1 MNISDLTL
9 IEKRKS
15 KYAQSFFIAF
25 FVFLII
31 MIPLLIY
38 NKGYLT
44 FYGDFNAQQ
53 IPFYYHAHNAV
64 RNGQFFWDWGTDL
77 GANFIGSYSFYL
89 LGSPFFWLTLPFP
102 TDIVLYLMPILLA
115 LKYAFASL
123 TAYAYIKRF
132 ILNDNIAIIAGLLYA
147 FSGFQSYNIFFNHF
161 HDVTAFFPL
170 LLIALEENI
179 TNNKKGYFAL
189 IVAFMAILNYF
200 FFTGQVVFIIIYFIL
215 RCFCKDFNVNLKK
228 FLGLSLEAIIGVGL
242 ASIILIPSAFAILGN
257 YRIDERLYGLDMV
270 VYSDKTR
277 ILRIIQSFF
286 MIPDSPARPNLFNVD
301 SAKWSS
307 IGGYFP
313 LFSMVGVLSFIKYSP
328 DHWISRIIKICIVC
342 AFIPIL
348 NSSFYMF
355 NSSYYARWYYMP
367 ILIMALA
374 TAHSLENKKTK
385 WNYGFKISALMLI
398 FFGLISIIPT
408 QSEDKTQWF
417 QLPKDLIY
425 FYITLGICI
434 ISLITLFFV
443 LKNKK
448 NINFKLIKQITVV
461 SCFLCTSIVFYY
473 GIAIG
478 PYPNEYLKPLI
489 KEKDSISITQ
499 SSNEFFR
506 IDISENYDNYPMVWG
521 FSSMRTFHSIVPSSL
536 MQFYDSVGIQ
546 RDVAS
551 RADTTEY
558 ALRGLFSV
566 KYYFDKQKDKS
577 ENSEESVD
585 SNAKKNLVSNL
596 EGFEYLKTENGFDI
610 YENQHYIPMGFT
622 YDYYVNDKNYNSIS
636 KSSRSNML
644 VKAIYLNDEQI
655 LKYGDLLTSSDELES
670 NNLTRDGYVEEC
682 KKRASN
688 SCYSFTKNS
697 YGFEAKINLEKENLV
712 FFSVPY
718 DKGFSATVNNQ
729 PVEIEEISGGF
740 MAVKAPKGENII
752 EFSYVPYG
760 FYAGL
765 IIFFISIVIFSVY
778 LVFYKIKQNK
788 CKVN

>member
-1 MNISDLTL
+1 
-9 IEKRKS
+9 
-15 KYAQSFFIAF
+15 
-25 FVFLII
+25 
-31 MIPLLIY
+31 
-38 NKGYLT
+38 
-44 FYGDFNAQQ
+44 
-53 IPFYYHAHNAV
+53 
-64 RNGQFFWDWGTDL
+64 
-77 GANFIGSYSFYL
+77 
-89 LGSPFFWLTLPFP
+89 
-102 TDIVLYLMPILLA
+102 
-115 LKYAFASL
+115 
-123 TAYAYIKRF
+123 
-132 ILNDNIAIIAGLLYA
+132 
-147 FSGFQSYNIFFNHF
+147 
-161 HDVTAFFPL
+161 
-170 LLIALEENI
+170 
-179 TNNKKGYFAL
+179 
-189 IVAFMAILNYF
+189 
-200 FFTGQVVFIIIYFIL
+200 
-215 RCFCKDFNVNLKK
+215 
-228 FLGLSLEAIIGVGL
+228 
-242 ASIILIPSAFAILGN
+242 
-257 YRIDERLYGLDMV
+257 
-270 VYSDKTR
+270 
-277 ILRIIQSFF
+277 
-286 MIPDSPARPNLFNVD
+286 
-301 SAKWSS
+301 
-307 IGGYFP
+307 
-313 LFSMVGVLSFIKYSP
+313 
-328 DHWISRIIKICIVC
+328 
-342 AFIPIL
+342 
-348 NSSFYMF
+348 
-355 NSSYYARWYYMP
+355 
-367 ILIMALA
+367 
-374 TAHSLENKKTK
+374 
-385 WNYGFKISALMLI
+385 
-398 FFGLISIIPT
+398 
-408 QSEDKTQWF
+408 
-417 QLPKDLIY
+417 
-425 FYITLGICI
+425 
-434 ISLITLFFV
+434 
-443 LKNKK
+443 
-448 NINFKLIKQITVV
+448 
-461 SCFLCTSIVFYY
+461 
-473 GIAIG
+473 
-478 PYPNEYLKPLI
+478 
-489 KEKDSISITQ
+489 
-499 SSNEFFR
+499 
-506 IDISENYDNYPMVWG
+506 
-521 FSSMRTFHSIVPSSL
+521 

-644 VKAIYLNDEQI
+644 VKAIYLNDDQI

-729 PVEIEEISGGF
+729 PVEIEEVSGGF